1 MNASGP
7 KSRGATFWLLIAGGV
22 LFACCGLPTMGV
34 LVLGVLS
41 GSDGK
46 ETAAADS
53 PAVANPGGEAPDDFI
68 SRSRNGDFIASSR
81 VSAEGVSVTM
91 AGEWRDDHR
100 NLILRLRA
108 DGRYELADSGGY
120 LAGKSIGSGTAYGSR
135 SAESGEW
142 ALEGTTLTLTPGAR
156 EVGGSV
162 GGHNVDT
169 TAQQV
174 EGPRQ
179 WSVVGVTI
187 EYTRYGEQEVRH
199 RPGLHVRGPAPAWY
213 YPSGEM
219 DWTLRSAPWSG
230 D

>member
-1 MNASGP
+1 MNASGQ
-7 KSRGATFWLLIAGGV
+7 KSRGAAFWLLIVGGV
-22 LFACCGLPTMGV
+22 LLGCCGLPT
-34 LVLGVLS
+34 LGVLILGALS
-41 GSDGK
+41 GSAGPA
-46 ETAAADS
+46 TAAADS
-53 PAVANPGGEAPDDFI
+53 PAAANPGGDEPDDFI
-68 SRSRNGDFIASSR
+68 SRLGGGNFIASSR

-100 NLILRLRA
+100 NLILRLRG

-120 LAGKSIGSGTAYGSR
+120 LSGKSSGTASGSR
-135 SAESGEW
+135 SAEAGEW

-162 GGHNVDT
+162 GGRKVDT
-169 TAQQV
+169 TAEQV